1 MDGEWEDVP
10 ELTRRESELS
20 ETSNRRSKRSPTPS
34 TPRTTARRRKPVKTV
49 FIAAQPPT
57 AIPRRLPPKARKEP
71 EPLVDVDGDQMRTAV
86 KYGLASSVRYFGAV
100 VTHALRLLR
109 RPLGWLLFLWMLS
122 VLLVKVSDTF
132 RKAFSPVC
140 RVPFISSSSLCRPL
154 SNDVAHVPQWAD
166 YPRLVE
172 IQSSNFEQLLGDTVG
187 GSALTLEI
195 KKVEMATRDLVTLV
209 KYSDLK
215 SKDHLAD
222 SLLLFVD
229 DAKTTGRGLQKL
241 TSKIN
246 GAVDKYVF
254 PVAYMLP
261 SMSHYVHTFRIMA
274 INDHALHLIEGTS
287 HDQPNSLI
295 RVIWPFG
302 TQKPSRDT
310 VVEAFRGSMDVH
322 AEEMA
327 RLILEVEVSNANL
340 DQLEEDLAVLHEL
353 CTREKITLS
362 EEHDELLS
370 QLWTILGGN
379 RAQRKKFS
387 TNLELLKALGEYRKR
402 AAAHVAA
409 AMQTLQAMGE
419 DMEDLRERVAAP
431 EIVGDH
437 IPIEVHMKSIQSGM
451 ERLKEQRIRARERED
466 QLMNKILGI
475 HA

>member
-1 MDGEWEDVP
+1 MSIDKAPPPTDTKFEDMDGEWEDVP
-10 ELTRRESELS
+10 DTRLTRRGSDLS
-20 ETSNRRSKRSPTPS
+20 EASLKLARRSATPFNS
-34 TPRTTARRRKPVKTV
+34 RATAARRRKPGKTV
-49 FIAAQPPT
+49 YIAAQPP
-57 AIPRRLPPKARKEP
+57 AVPRRLAPKPRRDLDARS
-71 EPLVDVDGDQMRTAV
+71 LIDVDRAQVRTAF
-86 KYGLASSVRYFGAV
+86 KQGAASSVRYFGAV
-100 VTHALRLLR
+100 VTDALRLLR
-109 RPLGWLLFLWMLS
+109 RPLGWLLCLWMLS
-122 VLLVKVSDTF
+122 ILLVRLSDTF

-154 SNDVAHVPQWAD
+154 TDDVAPVPQWAD

-172 IQSSNFEQLLGDTVG
+172 IQNSNFEQLLGDTVG

-195 KKVEMATRDLVTLV
+195 KKAEMATRDLVTLV

-215 SKDHLAD
+215 SKDHLAE
-222 SLLLFVD
+222 SLLVFVD
-229 DAKTTGRGLQKL
+229 DAKATGKGLQKL

-246 GAVDKYVF
+246 GAVDK
-254 PVAYMLP
+254 
-261 SMSHYVHTFRIMA
+261 IMA

-287 HDQPNSLI
+287 QEQPNSLI

-302 TQKPSRDT
+302 APKPSRDT
-310 VVEAFRGSMDVH
+310 VVEAFRYSMDVH

-353 CTREKITLS
+353 CTRENITLT
-362 EEHDELLS
+362 EKHDELLS
-370 QLWTILGGN
+370 QLWTNLGGN
-379 RAQRKKFS
+379 RGQRRKFS
-387 TNLELLKALGEYRKR
+387 TNFELLKALGEYRKR

-431 EIVGDH
+431 EIVGDQ

-466 QLMNKILGI
+466 QLMNKILGVD
-475 HA
+475 A